1 MNDFDYDVRQKK
13 DIARSAAHRVCG
25 SKSRKCSLPSDGL
38 SKAQIESMHGDVQS
52 YNLSRPMDWRTF
64 RGMPEDLQK
73 EYIRKLQ
80 EDFRVTDGMLGEM
93 FSKSPATIQQLRT
106 ALSVRSLGKS
116 NQPGKADRDRFRRFF
131 LADAPE
137 IEGSIEDGTPQLD
150 TDVQE
155 PEPAPTAEK
164 TPGEPVTDLCGVKT
178 WDDLAERIT
187 RKAIA
192 PKEELPA
199 DAPKVI
205 PNPLKSF
212 HAEFQDIHN
221 WEEFYALLKQFP
233 EPGAGSSIQI
243 YVRTADIAVCGPSV
257 PVNRG

>member
-13 DIARSAAHRVCG
+13 DVARSAAHRVCG

-38 SKAQIESMHGDVQS
+38 SKAQIEAMHGEVQS
-52 YNLSRPMDWRTF
+52 YNLSRPMDWHTF

-73 EYIRKLQ
+73 EYIRNLQ

-93 FSKSPATIQQLRT
+93 FGKSPATIQQLRQ
-106 ALSVRSLGKS
+106 AVGIRSLGKS
-116 NQPGKADRDRFRRFF
+116 NQPGKEDRDRFRRFF
-131 LADAPE
+131 LEAEPE

-150 TDVQE
+150 TAVQE
-155 PEPAPTAEK
+155 TDPAPT
-164 TPGEPVTDLCGVKT
+164 TPEAPDADISVIDGVKT

-187 RKAIA
+187 GKKAARKT
-192 PKEELPA
+192 ELQT
-199 DAPKVI
+199 DAPKAV

-212 HAEFQDIHN
+212 HAEFRDIHN

-243 YVRTADIAVCGPSV
+243 HVTTA
-257 PVNRG
+257 PVSRG